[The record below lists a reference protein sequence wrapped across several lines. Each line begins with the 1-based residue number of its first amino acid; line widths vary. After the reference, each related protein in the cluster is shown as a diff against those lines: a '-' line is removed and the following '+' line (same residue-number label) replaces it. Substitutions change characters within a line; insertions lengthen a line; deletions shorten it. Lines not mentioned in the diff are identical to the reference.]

1 MQSDFLAQTNNFS
14 VPQNFAGIVNSGSGA
29 MASLNCSGNANI
41 GGSLDVGACTVASL
55 VISGVGSDAAAFT
68 ANSLAV
74 TNLAT
79 FNGGFVNNASGTIA
93 TTFGVGGLASLNGGL
108 SVLGPVSLPASNFT
122 GAITGT
128 SAVFSGA
135 LQCASEID
143 TGALTCAT
151 MSASGLVSANAGLA
165 VVGSLALPASSVVQ
179 SMVSNGY
186 ADLSSQQNIAGLKS
200 FSTPP
205 VLSGASISV
214 SSIPASSIVANSIT
228 NAQIAS
234 PGLAQTS
241 ILSGYVDLANP
252 QNNIAGAKQ
261 FVGVASFLGG
271 ISDSSYLSVSGLT
284 TLATVV
290 LPVAQI
296 PASIVSGVV
305 SVNLGNVSRNEF
317 TLVMSSAITGFNFT
331 NAIVNAKFNIYLL
344 GDPSVSRTMSK
355 NLSNGTFVTKNN
367 LGRTTSIASNSVWKI
382 SGQIVSSSICLL
394 DFTNF
399 T

>member
-1 MQSDFLAQTNNFS
+1 MQSAFLAQTNNFS

-41 GGSLDVGACTVASL
+41 GGSLNVGACTVASL

-93 TTFGVGGLASLNGGL
+93 TTFGVGGLASLNRGL

-165 VVGSLALPASSVVQ
+165 VVGPLTLPASSVVQ
-179 SMVSNGY
+179 SMVANGY
-186 ADLSSQQNIAGLKS
+186 ADLSSQQSIAGLKI

-205 VLSGASISV
+205 VLSGASISA
-214 SSIPASSIVANSIT
+214 SSIPALSIVANSIT
-228 NAQIAS
+228 NAQIVPS
-234 PGLAQTS
+234 GISQSS
-241 ILSGYVDLANP
+241 ILSGYVDCANP
-252 QNNIAGAKQ
+252 QNIAGAK
-261 FVGVASFLGG
+261 
-271 ISDSSYLSVSGLT
+271 
-284 TLATVV
+284 
-290 LPVAQI
+290 
-296 PASIVSGVV
+296 
-305 SVNLGNVSRNEF
+305 N
-317 TLVMSSAITGFNFT
+317 
-331 NAIVNAKFNIYLL
+331 
-344 GDPSVSRTMSK
+344 
-355 NLSNGTFVTKNN
+355 
-367 LGRTTSIASNSVWKI
+367 
-382 SGQIVSSSICLL
+382 
-394 DFTNF
+394 
-399 T
+399 